1 MERIKELNKDH
12 IMSFYTY
19 HLITQTILHCGSGQ
33 SVGIVDQPIIR
44 ERATNLPIVP
54 GATLRGV
61 LRAHLSAQKDNAQFT
76 QALFGALAKDGA
88 ESFAGALSI
97 TDAHLLLLP
106 VRSLYGIVA
115 YATCPFILKRY
126 KKALGIDIELPTES
140 KDKACVGGDSV
151 NIAAAKVVFE
161 ELDIDAVQSP
171 EAQQWAECLSSVIYA
186 DDQEAKT
193 DFQQHFVILPDDVFA
208 YLAETATEVRTRIR
222 INQETGVVD
231 NGALWTEE
239 NLPAE
244 CVLWGSYSFNES
256 TRRYQSEYE
265 EQFKTVANILLQ
277 MGGNVGVGS
286 GLVQMVTQERES

>member
-1 MERIKELNKDH
+1 
-12 IMSFYTY
+12 MSFHTY

-61 LRAHLSAQKDNAQFT
+61 LRAHLSAKEENSQLT
-76 QALFGALAKDGA
+76 QALFGPLAKDGA
-88 ESFAGALSI
+88 ESYAGAISI

-115 YATCPFILKRY
+115 YATCPFILQRY
-126 KKALGIDIELPTES
+126 KKALGIDIELPTKS
-140 KDKACVGGDSV
+140 KDKACVGNDSE
-151 NIAAAKVVFE
+151 NIAPNKVVFE
-161 ELDIDAVQSP
+161 ELDIDAVKSQ
-171 EAQQWAECLSSVIYA
+171 EAQQWAEQLSKVMYS
-186 DDQEAKT
+186 DGKDEAART

-222 INQETGVVD
+222 MNQDTGVVD
-231 NGALWTEE
+231 KGALWTEE

-244 CVLWGSYSFNES
+244 CVLWGSYSFNEKANDQA
-256 TRRYQSEYE
+256 R
-265 EQFKTVANILLQ
+265 QFKEKANTLLQ
-277 MGGNVGVGS
+277 MGGNAGVGS
-286 GLVQMVTQERES
+286 GLVQMVMQERES

>member
-1 MERIKELNKDH
+1 
-12 IMSFYTY
+12 MSFHTY

-61 LRAHLSAQKDNAQFT
+61 LRAHLSAQKDNEQLT
-76 QALFGALAKDGA
+76 NALFGPLTKDGA

-115 YATCPFILKRY
+115 YATCPFILQRY
-126 KKALGIDIELPTES
+126 KKALEIAIDLPTES
-140 KDKACVGGDSV
+140 KDKACVGEDSE
-151 NIAAAKVVFE
+151 NIASNKVVFE
-161 ELDIDAVQSP
+161 ELDIDAVKCGK
-171 EAQQWAECLSSVIYA
+171 AQEWAKCLSKVVYA
-186 DDQEAKT
+186 DDEAAQV

-208 YLAETATEVRTRIR
+208 YLAETATEVRTSIR
-222 INQETGVVD
+222 MNQETGVVD
-231 NGALWTEE
+231 KGALWTEE

-244 CVLWGSYSFNES
+244 CVLWGSYSFNDGTKE
-256 TRRYQSEYE
+256 YQSEYE
-265 EQFKTVANILLQ
+265 EQFKKAANILLQ
-277 MGGNVGVGS
+277 MGGNAGVGS
-286 GLVQMVTQERES
+286 GLVQMVIQERKS

>member
-1 MERIKELNKDH
+1 
-12 IMSFYTY
+12 MSFHTY

-61 LRAHLSAQKDNAQFT
+61 LRAHLSVQKDNEQLT
-76 QALFGALAKDGA
+76 KALFGSLTKNDA
-88 ESFAGALSI
+88 ESFAGAISI

-115 YATCPFILKRY
+115 YATCPFILQRY
-126 KKALGIDIELPTES
+126 KKALGIAIDLPTES
-140 KDKACVGGDSV
+140 KDKACVGKDSE
-151 NIAAAKVVFE
+151 NSPADKVVFE
-161 ELDIDAVQSP
+161 ELDIDAVKGD
-171 EAQQWAECLSSVIYA
+171 EHTQQWAEYLAKVMYA
-186 DDQEAKT
+186 DDKDEAARK

-222 INQETGVVD
+222 MNQDTGVVD
-231 NGALWTEE
+231 KGALWTEE

-256 TRRYQSEYE
+256 TKEYQKEYA
-265 EQFKTVANILLQ
+265 EQFKTAAHTLLQ
-277 MGGNVGVGS
+277 MGGNAGVGS
-286 GLVQMVTQERES
+286 GLVQMMTQESES

>member
-1 MERIKELNKDH
+1 
-12 IMSFYTY
+12 MSFHTY

-61 LRAHLSAQKDNAQFT
+61 LRAHLSAKEENFQLT
-76 QALFGALAKDGA
+76 QALFGSLAKDGS
-88 ESFAGALSI
+88 ESFAGAISI

-140 KDKACVGGDSV
+140 QDKACVGNDSE
-151 NIAAAKVVFE
+151 NINSNKVVFE
-161 ELDIDAVQSP
+161 DLDIDAVMGGEQTQ
-171 EAQQWAECLSSVIYA
+171 EWAKRLSKVMYA
-186 DDQEAKT
+186 DDEAAQI
-193 DFQQHFVILPDDVFA
+193 DVQQHFVILPDDVFA

-222 INQETGVVD
+222 MNQETGVVD

-244 CVLWGSYSFNES
+244 CVLWGSYSFNGS
-256 TRRYQSEYE
+256 TKQYKSEHAD
-265 EQFKTVANILLQ
+265 QFKGNTNAALLQ
-277 MGGNVGVGS
+277 MGGNAGVGS
-286 GLVQMVTQERES
+286 GLVKLMTQEIEQ

>member
-1 MERIKELNKDH
+1 
-12 IMSFYTY
+12 MSFQTY

-61 LRAHLSAQKDNAQFT
+61 LRAHLSTSSNDNDLT
-76 QALFGALAKDGA
+76 SVLFGRPAKGTNDN
-88 ESFAGALSI
+88 FAGALSI

-115 YATCPFILKRY
+115 YATCPFILQRY
-126 KKALGIDIELPTES
+126 KKALGIAIDLPTES
-140 KDKACVGGDSV
+140 KDKAYVGKDSE
-151 NIAAAKVVFE
+151 NSPADKVVFE
-161 ELDIDAVQSP
+161 ELDIDAVKGDEQT
-171 EAQQWAECLSSVIYA
+171 QQWAECLSKVMYA
-186 DDQEAKT
+186 DDKDKAAREV
-193 DFQQHFVILPDDVFA
+193 FQRHFVILPDDVFA

-222 INQETGVVD
+222 INQDTGVVD

-256 TRRYQSEYE
+256 TKQYQSEHAA
-265 EQFKTVANILLQ
+265 QFKALAHLALLQ
-277 MGGNVGVGS
+277 MGGNAGVGS
-286 GLVQMVTQERES
+286 GLVQMMVQGEVRDDA

>member
-1 MERIKELNKDH
+1 
-12 IMSFYTY
+12 MSFYTY

-61 LRAHLSAQKDNAQFT
+61 LRAHLSAQKDNAPLT
-76 QALFGALAKDGA
+76 KALFGPLAKDGA

-115 YATCPFILKRY
+115 YATCPFILQRY
-126 KKALGIDIELPTES
+126 KKALGIAIDLPAES
-140 KDKACVGGDSV
+140 KDKAYVGKDSE
-151 NIAAAKVVFE
+151 NIAADKVVFE
-161 ELDIDAVQSP
+161 ELDIDAVKGGK
-171 EAQQWAECLSSVIYA
+171 AQEWAECLSKVMYS
-186 DDQEAKT
+186 DDKDEAART

-222 INQETGVVD
+222 MNQDTGVVD

-244 CVLWGSYSFNES
+244 CVLWGSYSINEKAND
-256 TRRYQSEYE
+256 QAH
-265 EQFKTVANILLQ
+265 QFKEQANTLLQ
-277 MGGNVGVGS
+277 MGGNAGVGS
-286 GLVQMVTQERES
+286 GLVQMMTQESES

>member
-1 MERIKELNKDH
+1 
-12 IMSFYTY
+12 MSFHTY

-44 ERATNLPIVP
+44 EQATNLPIVP

-61 LRAHLSAQKDNAQFT
+61 LRAHLSAQKDNAPLT
-76 QALFGALAKDGA
+76 KALFGPLERDGA

-140 KDKACVGGDSV
+140 KDKACAGNDSE
-151 NIAAAKVVFE
+151 NIPSNKVVFE
-161 ELDIDAVQSP
+161 ELDIDAVKGDKQ
-171 EAQQWAECLSSVIYA
+171 AQEWAERLSKAMYS
-186 DDQEAKT
+186 DDKDEAART

-256 TRRYQSEYE
+256 TKEYQKEHAK
-265 EQFKTVANILLQ
+265 QFKTAANILLQ
-277 MGGNVGVGS
+277 MGGNAGVGS
-286 GLVQMVTQERES
+286 GLVQMVMQESES

>member
-1 MERIKELNKDH
+1 
-12 IMSFYTY
+12 MSFHTY

-61 LRAHLSAQKDNAQFT
+61 LRAHLSTDGEENELT
-76 QALFGALAKDGA
+76 RVLFGRPAKGTSDN
-88 ESFAGALSI
+88 FAGALSI

-115 YATCPFILKRY
+115 YATCPFILQRY
-126 KKALGIDIELPTES
+126 KKALGIAIDLPIES
-140 KDKACVGGDSV
+140 KDKACVGEDSE
-151 NIAAAKVVFE
+151 NIASNKVVFE
-161 ELDIDAVQSP
+161 ELDIDAVKCGK
-171 EAQQWAECLSSVIYA
+171 AQEWAKCLSKVVYA
-186 DDQEAKT
+186 DDEAAQV

-222 INQETGVVD
+222 MNQDTGVVD

-244 CVLWGSYSFNES
+244 CVLWGSYSIHEKANK
-256 TRRYQSEYE
+256 QAC
-265 EQFKTVANILLQ
+265 QFKEQDKTLLQ
-277 MGGNVGVGS
+277 MGGNAGVGS
-286 GLVQMVTQERES
+286 GLVQMVMQESDS

>member
-1 MERIKELNKDH
+1 
-12 IMSFYTY
+12 MSFHTY

-61 LRAHLSAQKDNAQFT
+61 LRAHLSAEKDNAPLT
-76 QALFGALAKDGA
+76 KALFGPLAKDGA

-140 KDKACVGGDSV
+140 KDKASVGNDSE
-151 NIAAAKVVFE
+151 NIDSNKVVFE
-161 ELDIDAVQSP
+161 ELDINAVKGDEQT
-171 EAQQWAECLSSVIYA
+171 QKWAERLSKVMYA
-186 DDQEAKT
+186 DDEVAQM

-222 INQETGVVD
+222 MNQETGVVD
-231 NGALWTEE
+231 KGALWTEE

-256 TRRYQSEYE
+256 TKHYQPEYAG
-265 EQFKTVANILLQ
+265 QFKANSNTALLQ
-277 MGGNVGVGS
+277 MGGNTGVGS
-286 GLVQMVTQERES
+286 GLVQMMTQESES

>member
-1 MERIKELNKDH
+1 
-12 IMSFYTY
+12 MSFHTY

-61 LRAHLSAQKDNAQFT
+61 LRAHLSAQKDNGPLT
-76 QALFGALAKDGA
+76 KALFGPLAKDGA

-115 YATCPFILKRY
+115 YATCPFILQRY
-126 KKALGIDIELPTES
+126 KKALGIAIDLPAES
-140 KDKACVGGDSV
+140 KDKAHVGKDSE
-151 NIAAAKVVFE
+151 NIAADKVVFE
-161 ELDIDAVQSP
+161 ELDIDAVKGGK
-171 EAQQWAECLSSVIYA
+171 AQEWAECLSKVMHA
-186 DDQEAKT
+186 DDKDEAARV

-222 INQETGVVD
+222 MNQDTGVVD

-256 TRRYQSEYE
+256 TKQYQSEYE
-265 EQFKTVANILLQ
+265 ELFKTAANILLQ
-277 MGGNVGVGS
+277 MGGNAGVGS
-286 GLVQMVTQERES
+286 GLVQMVMQESES